1 MSIKLTLFFTYETS
15 LDIWKKKGLLNRE
28 LKIYEELI
36 KKHDI
41 QIQLLTYGNNSDYQW
56 VKDFKG
62 ITVLPVY
69 SRISFSKL
77 KIVRFLQSLLIPWK
91 FRKELTNQNIFKTN
105 QMFGSWVAVLSKL
118 MFKKPLIVRCG
129 YEIYNH
135 YHKIQNKPFTT
146 ITLTWLM
153 SLFAYK
159 LADTIH
165 VATKEDLNVVT
176 KSFWVPAS
184 KIEVRPNWIDI
195 NNFKLLKNNNR
206 STKTVLFVGRLEKEK
221 NIFMLLDALFKTGLH
236 LDIVGEGSLKS
247 KIQIHADKLGVKV
260 KFLGSIPNN
269 EIAEKY
275 NSYVV
280 YVLCSIYEGNPKTLL
295 EAMAC
300 GCAVIGTDVP
310 GIRSIIS
317 HKKNGLLIDNRP
329 SSLRESILKILSD
342 NKLRDTLSENA
353 IEYIKDNNS
362 LENAKTKE
370 FNTYTEFLK

>member
-1 MSIKLTLFFTYETS
+1 MPIKLTIFFTYGIS

-62 ITVLPVY
+62 LTVLPVY
-69 SRISFSKL
+69 SRINFSKL
-77 KIVRFLQSLLIPWK
+77 KIVRLLKSLLIPWK

-135 YHKIQNKPFTT
+135 YHKIQNKPF
-146 ITLTWLM
+146 IIISLTWLM

-159 LADTIH
+159 LANTIH

-247 KIQIHADKLGVKV
+247 KIQIYADNL
-260 KFLGSIPNN
+260 
-269 EIAEKY
+269 A
-275 NSYVV
+275 V
-280 YVLCSIYEGNPKTLL
+280 YVLCSFYEGNPKTLL

-329 SSLRESILKILSD
+329 SSLKESILNILSD
-342 NKLRDTLSENA
+342 NKLRGTLTVNA
-353 IEYIKDNNS
+353 IEYIKNNNS
-362 LENAKTKE
+362 LEDAKTKE
-370 FNTYTEFLK
+370 FNTYTECLK